1 MKISPLTLTFTA
13 TILLLVGR
21 PTLVAGESNIGTC
34 YVCRYNN
41 DLPCVRVHVTDAT
54 PRMIY
59 HGRTYYFCSA
69 NCLKDFTKNPKKY
82 LPKTS

>member
-1 MKISPLTLTFTA
+1 MKIFPLTLTFTV
-13 TILLLVGR
+13 TILLLMGHA
-21 PTLVAGESNIGTC
+21 TVAGESKLGTC

-41 DLPCVRVHVTDAT
+41 DLPCVQVHVIDTT

-59 HGRTYYFCSA
+59 QGRTYYFCSK
-69 NCLKDFTKNPKKY
+69 NCLKDFAKNPKKY